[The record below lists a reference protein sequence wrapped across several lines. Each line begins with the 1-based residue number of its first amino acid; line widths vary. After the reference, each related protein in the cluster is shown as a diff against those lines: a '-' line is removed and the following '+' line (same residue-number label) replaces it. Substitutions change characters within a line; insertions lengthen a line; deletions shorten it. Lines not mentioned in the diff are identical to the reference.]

1 MAYSTTGNLFSK
13 SPADNIA
20 ELSAPLAE
28 RMRQRVA
35 EKDYPYGKSQ
45 PLGTVTVS
53 IGVST
58 FAKHIDT
65 ADKVI
70 AAADRALYNAKAQGK
85 NRIEFY
91 LDNLSS

>member
-1 MAYSTTGNLFSK
+1 
-13 SPADNIA
+13 
-20 ELSAPLAE
+20 
-28 RMRQRVA
+28 MRLRVA
-35 EKDYPYGKSQ
+35 EKDYPFGQSQ
-45 PLGTVTVS
+45 RLGTVTIS
-53 IGVST
+53 IGIST

-65 ADKVI
+65 GDKVI